1 MTLEKT
7 MFRFRDLL
15 QFPTL
20 VDHMRARAEQGFFVI
35 VCSETEALEHVI
47 VRRLEADLA
56 DEFTLDRVS
65 MCGSGYNPLYRT
77 WDEDRP
83 DHRIHLLRGFPY
95 ERFQA
100 NPEGMEEEMG
110 LLFSHMESEYETVTG
125 KKQCWVLFCPKA
137 IESQLSYAAP
147 NFYRTVCYTA
157 GFIDFSRYERLFE
170 MQPQK
175 AEGAMK
181 RAQNAVADAKERRRR
196 GDALYRLSRIAAKY
210 DHLEAAKK
218 QLASAAEV
226 TFDPAERLR
235 ITLQQARV
243 ARWQGERARAQVFLE
258 EASQVLAA
266 VKSGAEKA
274 ALALEWGWFA
284 LGGGS
289 PDQANFCLTEVIEA
303 GATLHDTGLDRAIH
317 RLRAA
322 IYERQG
328 YWREARNE
336 LLGTQQVDE
345 ESLMMQAR
353 SLFKLGETSAALDA
367 LGALFGSHGNRLS
380 QVVRGRCLG
389 LVGQVL
395 SRLGHVTSA
404 YEHALN
410 GRNLLEDSGYREY
423 LPEAYLGLGSLV
435 RDERAAEYF
444 QKAFQ
449 HAGEVEDH
457 YIQTKSL
464 VRLAECAVDR
474 NDMDEAK
481 DLAEQ
486 AMSLAQVGGF
496 REAEGMARSIQCHV
510 LTQSGQWALALG
522 QGSMALDIFDKSGV
536 ASPMARLLLRLA
548 KVHAFL
554 RNKQQSIKF
563 LSMSLETYRKMEHL
577 PGEARTLEAL
587 ATFYKEQG
595 RASQADSY
603 ATRAAR
609 AGALVG

>member
-1 MTLEKT
+1 MTLENAL
-7 MFRFRDLL
+7 FRFRDLL

-20 VDHMRARAEQGFFVI
+20 VDHMRSRAEQGFFI
-35 VCSETEALEHVI
+35 IICSETEALEHEI
-47 VRRLEADLA
+47 VNRLEADLA
-56 DEFTLDRVS
+56 DEFSIDRVS

-77 WDEDRP
+77 WDECRP
-83 DHRIHLLRGFPY
+83 DHHIHLLRGFPY
-95 ERFQA
+95 ERFRA
-100 NPEGMEEEMG
+100 NPEALNEELG
-110 LLFSHMESEYETVTG
+110 LLYAHLENEYETVVS
-125 KKQCWVLFCPKA
+125 KNQCWVLFCPHA
-137 IESQLSYAAP
+137 VENQLSYDAP
-147 NFYRTVCYTA
+147 NFFRTVCYTA
-157 GFIDFSRYERLFE
+157 DFVDFSRYENLFAT
-170 MQPQK
+170 QPMK
-175 AEGAMK
+175 ADSAVQ
-181 RAQNAVADAKERRRR
+181 RAQNAVGDAKERRRR
-196 GDALYRLSRIAAKY
+196 GDALYRLSRITAKY
-210 DHLEAAKK
+210 DQLESAKK
-218 QLASAAEV
+218 QLASAAEA

-243 ARWQGERARAQVFLE
+243 ARWQGERSQAQVFLE

-303 GATLHDTGLDRAIH
+303 GATLHDTRLDRSIH
-317 RLRAA
+317 RLRSA
-322 IYERQG
+322 IYGRQG
-328 YWREARNE
+328 FWREARNE
-336 LLGTQQVDE
+336 LDGAHQVDE
-345 ESLMMQAR
+345 ESLMMQAW
-353 SLFKLGETSAALDA
+353 SLFKLGETTKALEA
-367 LGALFGSHGNRLS
+367 LGNLFETHGSRLS
-380 QVVRGRCLG
+380 QVVRGRSLG
-389 LVGQVL
+389 LVGQIL

-404 YEHALN
+404 YQHALA
-410 GRNLLEDSGYREY
+410 GRDLLDKSGYREY
-423 LPEAYLGLGSLV
+423 LPEVYLGLGSLV
-435 RDERAAEYF
+435 RDERGAEYF

-449 HAGEVEDH
+449 LAGEVEDH

-481 DLAEQ
+481 SLAEQ

-548 KVHAFL
+548 KVHSFL
-554 RNKQQSIKF
+554 RNKQQAIKF

-577 PGEARTLEAL
+577 PGEARTLRAL
-587 ATFYKEQG
+587 ANFYEEQG
-595 RASQADSY
+595 RSGQADSY
-603 ATRAAR
+603 SARATRA
-609 AGALVG
+609 GELVS